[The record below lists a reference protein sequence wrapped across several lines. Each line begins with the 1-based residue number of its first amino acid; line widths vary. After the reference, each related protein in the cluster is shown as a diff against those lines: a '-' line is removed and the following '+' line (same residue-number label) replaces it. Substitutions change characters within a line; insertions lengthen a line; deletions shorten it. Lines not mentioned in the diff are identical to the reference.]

1 MLQSRVM
8 NKVIK
13 IVIALLVVAL
23 ALFLARQIDINR
35 LLETGSLLILA
46 LVLFAETGLLI
57 GFFLPGDTLLFAAG
71 FFAAQGRLNLGFT
84 LFVLFLGTL
93 IGNMVG
99 YEIGKRSGPRI
110 FKSDEALLFSKQ
122 NVEYAESFYKKHGGK
137 TILIARF
144 IPIVRTLAPLIAGI
158 GKMKYRIFMLYNT
171 IGAFLWVGL
180 ITMIGYWAGK
190 VLGKFF
196 NIDKYI
202 LPVVL
207 MVTILT
213 FAISFWHI
221 WKEPKSREHIK
232 KHLAIRYKALFK
244 K

>member
-1 MLQSRVM
+1 MSKYV
-8 NKVIK
+8 K
-13 IVIALLVVAL
+13 ILIAIAVVVIAILLAK
-23 ALFLARQIDINR
+23 QIDINQV
-35 LLETGSLLILA
+35 LETGSLLLLA
-46 LVLFAETGLLI
+46 LILFAETGLLI

-71 FFAAQGRLNLGFT
+71 FFAAQGRLSLVFT
-84 LFVLFLGTL
+84 LLVLFVGTL

-110 FKSDEALLFSKQ
+110 FKSEEALLFSKQ
-122 NVEYAESFYKKHGGK
+122 NVEYAENFYKKHGGK

-158 GKMKYRIFMLYNT
+158 GKMNYRMFMIYNT
-171 IGAFLWVGL
+171 IGAILWVGL
-180 ITMIGYWAGK
+180 VTMIGYWAGK
-190 VLGKFF
+190 VLGRYFD
-196 NIDKYI
+196 IDKYI

-207 MVTILT
+207 LVTILT

-232 KHLAIRYKALFK
+232 KHVSIRYKTLFK